1 MSFCTQKGPHISAQ
15 KPVNIYQDNKNRS
28 TYSLLFNYNNNGKNG
43 PIQLPPPQF
52 QTPSYFKQDY
62 YELPIGVNRNYFNYI
77 TAYPKTCASNQLAIK
92 LKEQDG
98 CQTPYIMK

>member
-1 MSFCTQKGPHISAQ
+1 MSFCTQEGPHISGQ
-15 KPVNIYQDNKNRS
+15 KPLNIYQDNKNRS
-28 TYSLLFNYNNNGKNG
+28 TYSLLFYYNNNDNNS

-77 TAYPKTCASNQLAIK
+77 NAYPKTCSTSSLTINSRGQN
-92 LKEQDG
+92 G
-98 CQTPYIMK
+98 C